1 MKDVERVIMKN
12 GKYTGFTL
20 IELMIVV
27 AIIAILAAIAYPSYT
42 SYRVKTNRVDVQTQM
57 MNIAQRLQ
65 SYKSVNH
72 SYTGAT
78 LAGLGISSTYPH
90 SGEYNLDL
98 TIDADNQGY
107 LLKAEPN
114 SSTIQESN
122 GEICLNQE
130 GFKFWK
136 KGSDCDADDLTNQ
149 SSWDGR

>member
-1 MKDVERVIMKN
+1 MWMFKPK
-12 GKYTGFTL
+12 
-20 IELMIVV
+20 
-27 AIIAILAAIAYPSYT
+27 
-42 SYRVKTNRVDVQTQM
+42 M

-78 LAGLGISSTYPH
+78 LAGLGISSTYPD

-98 TIDADNQGY
+98 TIDGDNQGY

-122 GEICLNQE
+122 GEICLNQN
-130 GFKFWK
+130 GFKFWE
-136 KGSDCDADDLTNQ
+136 KGSDCDADDLTNE
-149 SSWDGR
+149 SSWDGK

>member
-98 TIDADNQGY
+98 TIDGDNQGY

-130 GFKFWK
+130 GFKFWE
-136 KGSDCDADDLTNQ
+136 KGSDCDADDLTNE
-149 SSWDGR
+149 SSWDSR

>member
-1 MKDVERVIMKN
+1 MNTMQK
-12 GKYTGFTL
+12 GFTL

-98 TIDADNQGY
+98 TIDGDNQGY

-149 SSWDGR
+149 SSWDGK

>member
-1 MKDVERVIMKN
+1 MRN
-12 GKYTGFTL
+12 GNYTGFTL

-78 LAGLGISSTYPH
+78 LAGLGISSTYPD

-98 TIDADNQGY
+98 TIDGDNQGY

-130 GFKFWK
+130 GFKFWE
-136 KGSDCDADDLTNQ
+136 KGSDCDADDLTNE
-149 SSWDGR
+149 SSWDSR

>member
-1 MKDVERVIMKN
+1 MRN
-12 GKYTGFTL
+12 GNYTGFTL

-78 LAGLGISSTYPH
+78 LAGLGISSTYPD

-98 TIDADNQGY
+98 TIDVDNQGY

-130 GFKFWK
+130 GFKFWE
-136 KGSDCDADDLTNQ
+136 KGSDCDADDLTNE
-149 SSWDGR
+149 SSWDGK

>member
-1 MKDVERVIMKN
+1 MRN
-12 GKYTGFTL
+12 GNYTGFTL

-78 LAGLGISSTYPH
+78 LAGLGISSTYPD

-98 TIDADNQGY
+98 TIDGDNHGY

-130 GFKFWK
+130 GFKFWE
-136 KGSDCDADDLTNQ
+136 KGSDCDADDLTNE
-149 SSWDGR
+149 SSWDGK

>member
-1 MKDVERVIMKN
+1 MRN
-12 GKYTGFTL
+12 GNYTGFTL

-78 LAGLGISSTYPH
+78 LASLGISSTYPS

-98 TIDADNQGY
+98 KIDGDNQGY
-107 LLKAEPN
+107 LLKAQPN

-130 GFKFWK
+130 GFKFWE

-149 SSWDGR
+149 SSWDGK

>member
-1 MKDVERVIMKN
+1 MKN

-78 LAGLGISSTYPH
+78 LAGLGISATYPN
-90 SGEYNLDL
+90 SGEYTLNLA
-98 TIDADNQGY
+98 IDADNQGY

-114 SSTIQESN
+114 SSTVQKNN
-122 GEICLNQE
+122 GEICLNQD
-130 GFKFWK
+130 GFKFWQ
-136 KGSDCDADDLTNQ
+136 KGSDCDAGNLSNQ
-149 SSWDGR
+149 SSWDTRH

>member
-1 MKDVERVIMKN
+1 MKN
-12 GKYTGFTL
+12 GNYTGFTL

-27 AIIAILAAIAYPSYT
+27 AILAAIAYPSYT

-78 LAGLGISSTYPH
+78 LAGLGISSTYPD

-98 TIDADNQGY
+98 TIDGDNQGY

-122 GEICLNQE
+122 GEICLNQN
-130 GFKFWK
+130 GFKFWE

-149 SSWDGR
+149 SSWDGK

>member
-1 MKDVERVIMKN
+1 MKN
-12 GKYTGFTL
+12 GNYTGFTL

-27 AIIAILAAIAYPSYT
+27 AILAAIAYPSYT

-98 TIDADNQGY
+98 TIDGDNQGY

-122 GEICLNQE
+122 GEICLNQN
-130 GFKFWK
+130 GFKFWE
-136 KGSDCDADDLTNQ
+136 KGSDCDADDLTNE
-149 SSWDGR
+149 SSWDGK

>member
-1 MKDVERVIMKN
+1 MIYGN
-12 GKYTGFTL
+12 YTGFTL

-27 AIIAILAAIAYPSYT
+27 AIIAILAAIAYPSYPSYPSYT

-98 TIDADNQGY
+98 TIDGDNQGY

-122 GEICLNQE
+122 GEICLNQN
-130 GFKFWK
+130 GFKFWE

-149 SSWDGR
+149 SSWDGK

>member
-1 MKDVERVIMKN
+1 MVMNKN
-12 GKYTGFTL
+12 LGFTL

-42 SYRVKTNRVDVQTQM
+42 QYKIRTNRVDVQSEM

-98 TIDADNQGY
+98 TIDGDNQGY

-122 GEICLNQE
+122 GEICLNQN
-130 GFKFWK
+130 GFKFWE

-149 SSWDGR
+149 SSWDGK

>member
-1 MKDVERVIMKN
+1 MKN
-12 GKYTGFTL
+12 GNYTGFTL

-98 TIDADNQGY
+98 TIDGDNQGY

-122 GEICLNQE
+122 GEICLNQN
-130 GFKFWK
+130 GFKFWE
-136 KGSDCDADDLTNQ
+136 KGSVCVADGFTNQ
-149 SSWDGR
+149 SSWVR

>member
-1 MKDVERVIMKN
+1 MRN
-12 GKYTGFTL
+12 GNYTGFTL

-27 AIIAILAAIAYPSYT
+27 AIIAILVAIAYPSYT

-78 LAGLGISSTYPH
+78 LAGLGISSTYPD

-98 TIDADNQGY
+98 TIDGDNQGY

-130 GFKFWK
+130 GFKFWE
-136 KGSDCDADDLTNQ
+136 KGSDCDADDLTNE
-149 SSWDGR
+149 SSWDGK

>member
-1 MKDVERVIMKN
+1 MKN

-57 MNIAQRLQ
+57 MGIAQRLQ
-65 SYKSVNH
+65 SYKTVNH
-72 SYTGAT
+72 SYTGAS
-78 LAGLGISSTYPH
+78 LAGLGVSPTYPN
-90 SGEYNLDL
+90 SGEYALNL

-114 SSTIQESN
+114 SSTVQEGN

-130 GFKFWK
+130 GFKFWV
-136 KGSDCDADDLTNQ
+136 KGSDCDADDLSNQ
-149 SSWDGR
+149 SSWDGK

>member
-1 MKDVERVIMKN
+1 MKIGN
-12 GKYTGFTL
+12 YTGFTL

-78 LAGLGISSTYPH
+78 LAGLGISSTYPD

-98 TIDADNQGY
+98 TIDGDNQGY

-130 GFKFWK
+130 GFKFWE

>member
-1 MKDVERVIMKN
+1 MSKN
-12 GKYTGFTL
+12 LGFTL

-27 AIIAILAAIAYPSYT
+27 VIIAILAAIAYPSYT
-42 SYRVKTNRVDVQTQM
+42 QYKIRTNRVDVQSQM

-65 SYKSVNH
+65 SYKSVKH

-78 LAGLGISSTYPH
+78 LAGFGISSTYPH

-130 GFKFWK
+130 GFKFWE

-149 SSWDGR
+149 SSWDGK

>member
-1 MKDVERVIMKN
+1 MMEKMRNK
-12 GKYTGFTL
+12 KKKGFTL

-98 TIDADNQGY
+98 TIDGDNQGY

-130 GFKFWK
+130 GFKFWE
-136 KGSDCDADDLTNQ
+136 KGSDCDADDLTNE
-149 SSWDGR
+149 SSWDGK

>member
-1 MKDVERVIMKN
+1 MSKN
-12 GKYTGFTL
+12 LGFTL

-42 SYRVKTNRVDVQTQM
+42 QYKIRTNRVDVQSEM

-98 TIDADNQGY
+98 TIDGDNQGY

-122 GEICLNQE
+122 GEICLNQN
-130 GFKFWK
+130 GFKFWE

-149 SSWDGR
+149 SSWDGK